1 MIGVIGIF
9 RYNANMK
16 NQNMSHD
23 NLITY
28 IIDILSTDV
37 GKHKIQFI
45 GIYLRGWMRKIIS
58 KENVWALS
66 FEHKSYNNNTISMY
80 TRYTKRF
87 RLRNNV

>member
-9 RYNANMK
+9 QYNANMK

-37 GKHKIQFI
+37 GKHQI
-45 GIYLRGWMRKIIS
+45 
-58 KENVWALS
+58 
-66 FEHKSYNNNTISMY
+66 
-80 TRYTKRF
+80 
-87 RLRNNV
+87 

>member
-28 IIDILSTDV
+28 NIIDIPSTDV
-37 GKHKIQFI
+37 GKHQIQSI
-45 GIYLRGWMRKIIS
+45 GTRLDEK
-58 KENVWALS
+58 
-66 FEHKSYNNNTISMY
+66 NN
-80 TRYTKRF
+80 F
-87 RLRNNV
+87 